1 MMMSK
6 ENVVEL
12 GYEEGKSSSN
22 SKSFSRR
29 GISMLDFV
37 LRLIGIVGTMASA
50 IAMATTDETL
60 PFATRFVRFKA
71 NYDDLPTFTL
81 FVVVN
86 GVVGGY
92 LVVSLSLSIL
102 HIVRSTPQKSRILLI
117 IFDTVML
124 GFLTAGASASAAIVY
139 LAHQGNT
146 TANWFAICQQ
156 FNSFCG
162 RISGS
167 LIGSFV
173 GVAVFILII
182 LLSAVAL
189 ARS

>member
-1 MMMSK
+1 MMSK

-12 GYEEGKSSSN
+12 GHEEGKSSSN

-71 NYDDLPTFTL
+71 NYDDLPTFT
-81 FVVVN
+81 
-86 GVVGGY
+86 Y
-92 LVVSLSLSIL
+92 
-102 HIVRSTPQKSRILLI
+102 
-117 IFDTVML
+117 VML

>member
-92 LVVSLSLSIL
+92 LV
-102 HIVRSTPQKSRILLI
+102 
-117 IFDTVML
+117 ML

>member
-12 GYEEGKSSSN
+12 GHEEGKSSSN

-92 LVVSLSLSIL
+92 LV
-102 HIVRSTPQKSRILLI
+102 
-117 IFDTVML
+117 ML

>member
-102 HIVRSTPQKSRILLI
+102 HIV
-117 IFDTVML
+117 ML